1 MGGKKKLNLKQMEKM
16 QERQSQQKKSKKSG
30 PEATS
35 ETKAKTIGIFS
46 PDLKDKKVLDE
57 LRKMKV
63 ITPYA
68 LASRF
73 NLRISAAKQFIKEME
88 QQGAVEYVSG
98 NRNIR
103 IYKMRPIAD

>member
-16 QERQSQQKKSKKSG
+16 QARQPQQKKPKKSG
-30 PEATS
+30 PEAS

-57 LRKMKV
+57 LKKMKV

-73 NLRISAAKQFIKEME
+73 NLRISAAKNFIKEME